1 MTSGQDSRTIL
12 DVTGSE
18 KLLGMGDMLFKPN
31 GGSIQRLHGA
41 FVSDDEV
48 AAVVDFWKKQQKPNY
63 QVDFSEFG
71 EEEEDGGDDFGMSSS
86 RGGDL
91 ADDPIYIEA
100 MQFVMENGKVS
111 ISLLQRRFRIGFN
124 RAARFVEQMEK
135 DGILGQADGTRPRT
149 VNR

>member
-1 MTSGQDSRTIL
+1 
-12 DVTGSE
+12 
-18 KLLGMGDMLFKPN
+18 
-31 GGSIQRLHGA
+31 
-41 FVSDDEV
+41 
-48 AAVVDFWKKQQKPNY
+48 
-63 QVDFSEFG
+63 
-71 EEEEDGGDDFGMSSS
+71 MSSS

>member
-1 MTSGQDSRTIL
+1 M
-12 DVTGSE
+12 
-18 KLLGMGDMLFKPN
+18 LGAIAVLVPKGD
-31 GGSIQRLHGA
+31 
-41 FVSDDEV
+41 D
-48 AAVVDFWKKQQKPNY
+48 PNY
-63 QVDFSEFG
+63 VPLFLFLVVFMALAILVLFATVREPKLHQQMLGDSKTLSNEPE
-71 EEEEDGGDDFGMSSS
+71 EEEEDGGEDFGMSSS

>member
-1 MTSGQDSRTIL
+1 MIVHIDGNVNRYYVQML
-12 DVTGSE
+12 CMVFFPGST
-18 KLLGMGDMLFKPN
+18 
-31 GGSIQRLHGA
+31 
-41 FVSDDEV
+41 
-48 AAVVDFWKKQQKPNY
+48 
-63 QVDFSEFG
+63 FG
-71 EEEEDGGDDFGMSSS
+71 EEEEGMDNEDYGMASS

-135 DGILGQADGTRPRT
+135 DGILGQADGTKPRT